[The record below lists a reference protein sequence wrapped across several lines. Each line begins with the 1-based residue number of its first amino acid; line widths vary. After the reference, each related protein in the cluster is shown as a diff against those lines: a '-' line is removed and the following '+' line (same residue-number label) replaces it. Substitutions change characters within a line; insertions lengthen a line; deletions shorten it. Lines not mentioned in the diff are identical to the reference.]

1 MELRWEEELSSLLTD
16 LSTVQ
21 SELLD
26 LLGRKQRLLVGADV
40 DGLAEL
46 QPQEEQLMVRLQA
59 CHDRRAALLQQ
70 AADHELPSMSLQEL
84 TSSLP
89 REQRQAV
96 TPQLKHAA
104 ARGRLLQ
111 HQSLANWV
119 LAQRT
124 VLHLSQMLEIIATG
138 GRLQPTYGKENSAA
152 TGGSLVDQAV

>member
-1 MELRWEEELSSLLTD
+1 MELHWEEELSSLLTE

-21 SELLD
+21 SELLA
-26 LLGRKQRLLVGADV
+26 LLGRKQRLLVSADL
-40 DGLAEL
+40 DALADL
-46 QPQEEQLMVRLQA
+46 QPQEEQLTARLQA
-59 CHDRRAALLQQ
+59 CHDRRAGLLAQ
-70 AADHELPSMSLQEL
+70 AAEHELPSTSLRDL
-84 TSSLP
+84 TSSLS

-96 TPQLKHAA
+96 TPQLKHTA
-104 ARGRLLQ
+104 ARARLLQ

-152 TGGSLVDQAV
+152 TGGALVDQAV